1 MPMFNINIDRTR
13 SRPDVASNRD
23 VAADGFPTERFDGLS
38 VQIDLVVFQSYNVA
52 GLMYRRSNARGLF
65 IVSITPRRCSRLG
78 SGGVKA
84 PFFLCRL
91 LIAVAVT
98 GCSVGPNY
106 QTPFLG
112 LPAGFL
118 ALAPSGEKGQPPG
131 PASGD
136 LTQWWRSLHDPEL
149 NSLEDRALQANL
161 ELEVAL
167 DRIQEARAALVVI
180 ANQALP
186 MGGATGGAGI
196 GTGSD
201 ETRNRAAPSF
211 RSAVNGAGFSSVQVA
226 GGFEANWDLD
236 LFGKVRRALEAQT
249 YDVEALK
256 AAWDWVMVTVT
267 ADVAR
272 DYLDMRAEQARLAV
286 LEEDIAVA
294 KSGQDLEQMRFDR
307 GLTNELDVALA
318 RRELATLQ
326 AAVAP
331 LEAQIDASRN
341 AIAILL
347 GTYPENLEREL
358 AKPGPIP
365 TLPRRIPTGAP
376 VDLLR
381 RRPDVAEAERRVAA
395 ATARIGV
402 AVAQLFPDV
411 FLTGAGGGQGGIRSS
426 YTVSAANWIGSI
438 GPGAY
443 WPLLDFGAL
452 DAQIEIADLT
462 TRQELAA
469 YKQSI
474 LTAVQQV
481 DDAAISYR
489 AQQESLVSLDRALVA
504 AKLSTTLAT
513 DRYDRGLTDYL
524 NVLDAER
531 QQFDLQQ
538 QYVSAQQIEAESLVG
553 LYKALGGG
561 WQPGAAIPPLRA
573 PQPAA
578 IAAARYLSRASE
590 GVH

>member
-1 MPMFNINIDRTR
+1 
-13 SRPDVASNRD
+13 
-23 VAADGFPTERFDGLS
+23 
-38 VQIDLVVFQSYNVA
+38 
-52 GLMYRRSNARGLF
+52 
-65 IVSITPRRCSRLG
+65 
-78 SGGVKA
+78 
-84 PFFLCRL
+84 
-91 LIAVAVT
+91 
-98 GCSVGPNY
+98 
-106 QTPFLG
+106 
-112 LPAGFL
+112 LPSSFL
-118 ALAPSGEKGQPPG
+118 ALAPSGQKSQSPER
-131 PASGD
+131 ASDD
-136 LTQWWRSLHDPEL
+136 LTQWWRSLRDPEL
-149 NSLEDRALQANL
+149 NSLQDRALEANL
-161 ELEVAL
+161 DIEVAL
-167 DRIQEARAALVVI
+167 DRIQEARAALAVI

-186 MGGATGGAGI
+186 VGGATGGGGI
-196 GTGSD
+196 GTGTD

-211 RSAVNGAGFSSVQVA
+211 RSAESSTNMKSIEIA
-226 GGFEANWDLD
+226 GGFAANWDLD

-249 YDVEALK
+249 YDVEALR
-256 AAWDWVMVTVT
+256 AAWDWVMVVVT

-286 LEEDIAVA
+286 LKEDIAVA
-294 KSGQDLEQMRFDR
+294 KNGRDLAQTRFDR

-341 AIAILL
+341 AIAVLL
-347 GTYPENLEREL
+347 GTYPEDLVKDL

-365 TLPRRIPTGAP
+365 NLPMRIPTGAP

-381 RRPDVAEAERRVAA
+381 RRPDITEAERRVAA
-395 ATARIGV
+395 STARISV

-426 YTVSAANWIGSI
+426 YTASAANWIGSI

-462 TRQELAA
+462 TREQLAA
-469 YKQSI
+469 YKRSI

-481 DDAAISYR
+481 DDATVTYR
-489 AQQESLVSLDRALVA
+489 AQQDSLRSLDRALGA
-504 AKLSTTLAT
+504 AKLSTALAS
-513 DRYDRGLTDYL
+513 DRYEGGLTDYL
-524 NVLDAER
+524 NVLDAQR

-538 QYVSAQQIEAESLVG
+538 QYVSTQQTEGEALVG

-561 WQPGAAIPPLRA
+561 WQPSAAIPPLRA

-578 IAAARYLSRASE
+578 IAAARYLNGASE
-590 GVH
+590 RAY

>member
-1 MPMFNINIDRTR
+1 LLGGG
-13 SRPDVASNRD
+13 DVKVLPVPA
-23 VAADGFPTERFDGLS
+23 
-38 VQIDLVVFQSYNVA
+38 
-52 GLMYRRSNARGLF
+52 
-65 IVSITPRRCSRLG
+65 
-78 SGGVKA
+78 
-84 PFFLCRL
+84 L
-91 LIAVAVT
+91 LAVAT
-98 GCSVGPNY
+98 AAASCSVGPDY
-106 QTPFLG
+106 RTPVLR

-118 ALAPSGEKGQPPG
+118 ALAPSGEKSQGPG
-131 PASGD
+131 PAGGD
-136 LTQWWRSLHDPEL
+136 LTQWWRSLHDQEL
-149 NSLEDRALQANL
+149 NALEDRALRANL
-161 ELEVAL
+161 DLEVAL
-167 DRIQEARAALVVI
+167 DRVQEARAALVVI

-186 MGGATGGAGI
+186 VGGATGGGGV

-211 RSAVNGAGFSSVQVA
+211 RSAVNGAGLSSVQVA

-236 LFGKVRRALEAQT
+236 LFGKVRRALEGQT

-286 LEEDIAVA
+286 LKQDIAVA
-294 KSGQDLEQMRFDR
+294 KTGQDLAQTRFDR

-326 AAVAP
+326 AEVAP
-331 LEAQIDASRN
+331 LKAQIEVSRN
-341 AIAILL
+341 AIAVLL
-347 GTYPENLEREL
+347 GTYPEDLAKEL

-365 TLPRRIPTGAP
+365 TMPRRIPTGAP
-376 VDLLR
+376 IDLLR
-381 RRPDVAEAERRVAA
+381 RRPDIAEAERRVAA

-402 AVAQLFPDV
+402 AVSQLFPDV

-438 GPGAY
+438 GPGVY

-462 TRQELAA
+462 TREQLTA

-481 DDAAISYR
+481 DDATVSFR
-489 AQQESLVSLDRALVA
+489 AQQESLLSLDRALAA
-504 AKLSTTLAT
+504 AKLSTTLAS
-513 DRYDRGLTDYL
+513 DRYDGGLTDYL

-531 QQFDLQQ
+531 QQFDLRQ
-538 QYVSAQQIEAESLVG
+538 QYVSAQQIEGESLVG

-561 WQPGAAIPPLRA
+561 WEPRAAIPPLPT

-578 IAAARYLSRASE
+578 IAAARYLSRTSE
-590 GVH
+590 GVQ